1 MKFKVWEKTVL
12 VLGGTAIIFAFGAVL
27 SIAVSTHN
35 PLIPNTVAIAPPVP
49 QPIPDPI
56 PNSPQFLDFDDLAGL
71 DRETQA
77 MLEERRRQDR
87 SDQQRLERIE
97 WNIRVLNHRM
107 FGASVIVPAGRSP
120 RGGLGQVGEM
130 PLEALDFEPVPES
143 ETILGDGPQPE
154 PEQ

>member
-1 MKFKVWEKTVL
+1 MSEIIKDFAIFVSIVAAIFIPSFIVAHWVVGRIETEAKEIVDRESLVKV
-12 VLGGTAIIFAFGAVL
+12 
-27 SIAVSTHN
+27 
-35 PLIPNTVAIAPPVP
+35 PR
-49 QPIPDPI
+49 PDSI
-56 PNSPQFLDFDDLAGL
+56 PNSPQFVDFDDLAGL

-130 PLEALDFEPVPES
+130 PLESLEFEPES
-143 ETILGDGPQPE
+143 ETTFGDGPQPE